1 MNDLSPPHA
10 GAPDGDVAQGDPLRT
25 ALLDSRQRWRDF
37 VAMSADIAFETD
49 GLGRFSFI
57 DPDPALGWRASLLLG
72 QPAELL
78 LADTSGAT
86 GFNPFRVASSLRRR
100 RAWIKRPDGSVCCV
114 AFSVSPLRDARGQIM
129 GARGIGLDVT
139 ELDRQE
145 AQVAAA
151 LRRGEVLDHILR
163 CMREEV
169 LAPKMME
176 AALDALRRAVGGEG
190 AAVVEVI
197 GHDGEASLLYDVGEG
212 ATSLLP
218 VAASMLEGDGLVSS
232 EMIAADG
239 RNALV
244 CACRTRFGEQ
254 MGLVLWRRPGSRAWD
269 LEEHGLAESAS
280 TMVRVI
286 LEHDAIQREM
296 GRQAR
301 TDPLTGLYN
310 RRAFLEELDRHIDR
324 LEREQEP
331 GTLMFLDLDYFKQL
345 NDEKGHEVG
354 DEALRVI
361 AGLLRRTVRPTDIVA
376 RLGGDEFALWLNGA
390 DHLTAAERAEA
401 LRLQGPEI
409 LAHLTEGTTKPV
421 TFSIGIAT
429 RRAGSGEEVGS
440 VLHRADVAMYAAKRA
455 GRANWRVA
463 PE

>member
-1 MNDLSPPHA
+1 MA
-10 GAPDGDVAQGDPLRT
+10 GGQGGHGDPLRT

-37 VAMSADIAFETD
+37 VALSADFAFETD
-49 GLGRFSFI
+49 AAGRFTFV
-57 DPDPALGWRASLLLG
+57 DPDPSLGWSASLLIG

-86 GFNPFRVASSLRRR
+86 GFNPFRVTATVRHRRI
-100 RAWIKRPDGSVCCV
+100 WVKRPDGAVCCV
-114 AFSVSPLRDARGQIM
+114 AFSVAPLRDARGELV
-129 GARGIGLDVT
+129 GARGVGLDVT
-139 ELDRQE
+139 TLDRHE

-151 LRRGEVLDHILR
+151 LRRSEVLDHILW

-190 AAVVEVI
+190 AAVVEAI
-197 GHDGEASLLYDVGEG
+197 GHDGTASVLYAVGQG
-212 ATSLLP
+212 ASSLLP
-218 VAASMLEGDGLVSS
+218 IAASLLEGDGLACA
-232 EMIAADG
+232 EAMAPDG
-239 RNALV
+239 RNTLI

-254 MGLVLWRRPGSRAWD
+254 MGLMLWRRPGARAWD

-280 TMVRVI
+280 TMIRVI

-324 LEREQEP
+324 LERAEEP
-331 GTLMFLDLDYFKQL
+331 GTLMFIDLDHFKQL
-345 NDEKGHEVG
+345 NDEKGHDVG

-390 DHLTAAERAEA
+390 DQFTAAERAEA
-401 LRLQGPEI
+401 LRTEAPAM
-409 LAHLTEGTTKPV
+409 LAHLTEGTAKPV
-421 TFSIGIAT
+421 TLSIGIAT

-440 VLHRADVAMYAAKRA
+440 VLNRADLAMYGVKHA

-463 PE
+463 QE

>member
-1 MNDLSPPHA
+1 MNDLTPSQTGMPESVA
-10 GAPDGDVAQGDPLRT
+10 GQGDPLRT

-37 VAMSADIAFETD
+37 VALSADLAFETD
-49 GLGRFSFI
+49 AAGRFSFI
-57 DPDPALGWRASLLLG
+57 DPDPALGWGASLLLG

-78 LADTSGAT
+78 LADISGAT
-86 GFNPFRVASSLRRR
+86 GFNPFRTTTPLRRR
-100 RAWIKRPDGSVCCV
+100 RAWVKRPDGSVCCV
-114 AFSVSPLRDARGQIM
+114 AFSVTPLRDARGELV

-145 AQVAAA
+145 SQVAAA
-151 LRRGEVLDHILR
+151 LRRGEVLDHILW

-190 AAVVEVI
+190 AAVIEAM
-197 GHDGEASLLYDVGEG
+197 GQDGDASLLYQAGQG
-212 ATSLLP
+212 AQALLP
-218 VAASMLEGDGLVSS
+218 IAASLLEGDGLDSTETVAS
-232 EMIAADG
+232 DG
-239 RNALV
+239 RNVLV

-254 MGLVLWRRPGSRAWD
+254 MGLVLWRRPGSRSWD

-280 TMVRVI
+280 TMIRVI

-324 LEREQEP
+324 LEREEEP
-331 GTLMFLDLDYFKQL
+331 GTLMFLDLDHFKQL
-345 NDEKGHEVG
+345 NDEKGHEVC
-354 DEALRVI
+354 DEALRLI

-401 LRLQGPEI
+401 LRTEGPEI
-409 LAHLTEGTTKPV
+409 LAHLTEGTAKPV
-421 TFSIGIAT
+421 TLSIGIAT
-429 RRAGSGEEVGS
+429 RRAKSGEEVGS
-440 VLHRADVAMYAAKRA
+440 VLHRADLAMYAVKRA

-463 PE
+463 PG